1 MRKIRIGVTGSM
13 LILGMAILAIYIYFI
28 GFWNVV
34 EVISGL
40 DLRIAFAA
48 VAIDVLCIGLLAYSW
63 RLLLPGRDLGFP
75 LTYEIILVSMFG
87 DMMIP
92 TGGISGE
99 FMRISITNKRTGIP
113 VGEVTCSVLLHRL
126 LLGVTFGIVLGVAFL
141 VLTAFDLAS
150 LPMMIILGAIA
161 IGSIVVGVVG
171 LIAAFNV
178 ERFDGIIVKWS
189 ERAVRIIRFFRR
201 GIEGDAVRL
210 KIAEGRENFQRAIC
224 QISRGRIAASTLV
237 MLARWFM
244 IALIPYLMFLSL
256 GYPVKY
262 EFILIISIFLS
273 MVNLMPIGIP
283 GLVGVMEVAM
293 TAVFVGFGI
302 PADIAASATLLT
314 RLVVFWFELGLAT
327 LGVSLQGVRG
337 LMSIRGEI
345 ERKAP

>member
-13 LILGMAILAIYIYFI
+13 LILGMVILAIYIYFI

-34 EVISGL
+34 EVIAGL
-40 DLRIAFAA
+40 DVTIALAA
-48 VAIDVLCIGLLAYSW
+48 VAIDIFCIGLLAYSW
-63 RLLLPGRDLGFP
+63 KLLLPGRGLNFP
-75 LTYEIILVSMFG
+75 LAYEIILVSMFG

-99 FMRISITNKRTGIP
+99 FMRISITNKRTGIT

-126 LLGVTFGIVLGVAFL
+126 LLGVTFGLVLGIAFL
-141 VLTAFDLAS
+141 VLTVFDLAS
-150 LPMMIILGAIA
+150 LPMILILGSIA
-161 IGSIVVGVVG
+161 IGSIVVGVIG
-171 LIAAFNV
+171 LFAAFNI
-178 ERFDGIIVKWS
+178 EKFDGIIAKWS
-189 ERAVRIIRFFRR
+189 ERVVRVIRFFRR
-201 GIEGDAVRL
+201 SIEADVVRD
-210 KIAEGRENFQRAIC
+210 KISEGRANFQRAIC
-224 QISRGRIAASTLV
+224 CIRRGRIAASIIV
-237 MLARWFM
+237 MLARWFL

-283 GLVGVMEVAM
+283 GLVGVMEIAM
-293 TAVFVGFGI
+293 TAVFVAFGI

-327 LGVSLQGVRG
+327 LGVSLQGIRG

-345 ERKAP
+345 EK